1 MTNHN
6 NQSMVS
12 KVPAAPEDKDKLV
25 LDVTRQIL
33 ARLNTQLARDNY
45 WQKNGDFQPVMRR
58 LIAEMTRELGPA
70 LGSEAN
76 AVFQTA
82 QELVSELG
90 WYGPLQEA
98 MSSEDVTVIII
109 NSPERHF
116 LFEQNGTVRKA
127 PWSVSSEWLRF
138 IVAAFRRRRGLGATL
153 PARYTGAVA
162 RPPMRYT
169 WVSGAFA
176 VNGDTLYI
184 RKFRRYPL
192 SLKDQ
197 VDSGVLTREAAEF
210 LDMAVKARVNMLV
223 SGGSGAGKTT
233 LTTTLCLSIPRNERV
248 VTVEDEHEIYLE
260 ESLDNFVAYELNP
273 EEAETS
279 LSDLL
284 RHVGL
289 KVAPDRVIVGEV
301 RGKEAFDLLQAMN
314 TGVEGS
320 MATIHANSPADGLI
334 KWADYV
340 MMSSNPPPLDVI
352 YSRIAAQRPL
362 VVQIARLPDGKRMVT
377 GIAECVSA
385 NKTIFETQALFR
397 LENEALVRTRTP
409 YSNELAARLAPVK
422 QLLESRRSR
431 ISQIKPVVPAPA
443 RKDAL

>member
-1 MTNHN
+1 MTNHDH
-6 NQSMVS
+6 
-12 KVPAAPEDKDKLV
+12 PPATGPLAAAPEDREKVV
-25 LDVTRQIL
+25 LEITRQIL
-33 ARLNTQLARDNY
+33 ARLNAQLARDNY

-70 LGSEAN
+70 LGAEAN
-76 AVFQTA
+76 AVYQSV
-82 QELVSELG
+82 QDLVAELG

-98 MSSEDVTVIII
+98 MSGEDVTVIII
-109 NSPERHF
+109 NSPERPF
-116 LFEQNGTVRKA
+116 LFEQNGKVRKA
-127 PWSVSSEWLRF
+127 PWAVSSEWLKF
-138 IVAAFRRRRGLGATL
+138 IVAAFRRRRGLGAAL

-192 SLKDQ
+192 TLKDQ
-197 VDSGVLTREAAEF
+197 VEAGVLTREAAEF
-210 LDMAVKARVNMLV
+210 LDMAVKAKVNLIV

-273 EEAETS
+273 EEPGTT

-301 RGKEAFDLLQAMN
+301 RGQEAFDLLQAMN
-314 TGVEGS
+314 TGVDGS
-320 MATIHANSPADGLI
+320 MATIHANSPADGLT

-340 MMSSNPPPLDVI
+340 MMSGNPPPLDVI

-362 VVQIARLPDGKRMVT
+362 VVQIARLPDGRRMVT

-385 NKTIFETQALFR
+385 HKTTFETQALFQ
-397 LENEALVRTRTP
+397 LENGALARTRTP
-409 YSNELAARLAPVK
+409 FSRDLADRLAPVK
-422 QLLESRRSR
+422 QLLEQRRSR
-431 ISQIKPVVPAPA
+431 ISQIKPVT
-443 RKDAL
+443 R